1 MANKKKED
9 TSFDYAQ
16 KKDNFQGNKGMKG
29 APTDGG
35 VNMVSSKDKQSF
47 KDIISTLGK
56 VFKYVGRH
64 KKVLYAG
71 FILAAA
77 SSILLMLGPNLIG
90 QMADA
95 IQNSLDKE
103 IDILTVSTLGFTLIV
118 IYGLSNAFSFI
129 QQYIMAGMTAK
140 VCMRLRSD
148 FIQKLNKLPLSYF
161 NTHLQGD
168 ILSCITND
176 IQTLRQGISRCL
188 PGLIKAL
195 AQFFTCL
202 IMMIITEWHL
212 TLCVYGVVLLGLIA
226 IMTIMKMSQ
235 KFFDQRQSNLGALNG
250 LIEEMYSG
258 YQVIKMSLAKKKVT
272 EQFDEGNEKLYKTDY
287 MSQFISGIM
296 APMMVIIGNVA
307 ILVVIVVGANLAISN
322 VITFGAVA
330 AFLLFCNYCTQ
341 PLTRITQYL
350 TDLQGVC
357 AAAVRLFA
365 FLEAEEMPNELLKEA
380 EIKEPKGEV
389 EFDHVKFSYPSN
401 PEKIIIND
409 FSAKVKPGQKVAIV
423 GQTGAG
429 KTTLVNLLMRFYD
442 VNSGEIKIDGIPIN
456 DLRRD
461 NIHDMFGMVLQET
474 WLFEGTV
481 RENLVYNLE
490 KVPEER
496 IIEVCKTCGV
506 YDFIVTMPEGF
517 DTKMSESLAISAGQK
532 QLITIARAMLQNAPM
547 LILDEATSSVDTRTE
562 LDIQLAMDMLTR
574 GRTSFVIAH
583 RLSTIQNA
591 NLILVME
598 DGDVVES
605 GTHDELI
612 KLGGKYFELYNS
624 QFQES

>member
-1 MANKKKED
+1 
-9 TSFDYAQ
+9 
-16 KKDNFQGNKGMKG
+16 
-29 APTDGG
+29 
-35 VNMVSSKDKQSF
+35 
-47 KDIISTLGK
+47 
-56 VFKYVGRH
+56 
-64 KKVLYAG
+64 
-71 FILAAA
+71 
-77 SSILLMLGPNLIG
+77 
-90 QMADA
+90 
-95 IQNSLDKE
+95 
-103 IDILTVSTLGFTLIV
+103 
-118 IYGLSNAFSFI
+118 
-129 QQYIMAGMTAK
+129 
-140 VCMRLRSD
+140 
-148 FIQKLNKLPLSYF
+148 
-161 NTHLQGD
+161 
-168 ILSCITND
+168 
-176 IQTLRQGISRCL
+176 
-188 PGLIKAL
+188 
-195 AQFFTCL
+195 
-202 IMMIITEWHL
+202 
-212 TLCVYGVVLLGLIA
+212 
-226 IMTIMKMSQ
+226 MTIMKMSQ
-235 KFFDQRQSNLGALNG
+235 KFFDQRQSNLGAING

-272 EQFDEGNEKLYKTDY
+272 DQFNEGNEKLYKTDY
-287 MSQFISGIM
+287 MSQFISGII
-296 APMMVIIGNVA
+296 APMMAIIGNVA
-307 ILVVIVVGANLAISN
+307 ILVVVVVGANLAISN

-365 FLEAEEMPNELLKEA
+365 FLESDEMPNELLKEV
-380 EIKEPKGEV
+380 EITEPKGEV
-389 EFDHVKFSYPSN
+389 EFSHVKFSYPSN

-409 FSAKVKPGQKVAIV
+409 FSAKVEPGQKVAIV

-442 VNSGEIKIDGIPIN
+442 VNSGEIKIDGIPIS
-456 DLRRD
+456 DLRRY

-506 YDFIVTMPEGF
+506 YDFIATMPEGF
-517 DTKMSESLAISAGQK
+517 DTKMSESLAISTGQK

-591 NLILVME
+591 NLILLME